1 VAQYRPHRGGR
12 STSGLRPR
20 LPRHRRYR
28 HHNRL
33 GDLVFDR
40 ENILDI
46 TIVDVRPLHH
56 IVRGAAQTSGDAQ
69 PVADAFDRELRAAG
83 IRAEADEGKNGDGV
97 NTSGPMRVYS
107 SARESINMRI
117 TNLTGIAAALLSI
130 APIGMSAQSSGARKM
145 QTKPAVVG
153 SDVRELPADQQI
165 IHALSRLTFGARPGD
180 VLKVRAIGLDNWI
193 DQQLHPDKID
203 DSAIESFVAKY
214 SVLHQDQNSLLQQ
227 YAQQQRERR
236 QVKKERADSTRVMG
250 ATDSM
255 AMRKQLLQQFNLT
268 RQVVTQLQSSRVAR
282 AVASERQLQEVM
294 TDFWE
299 NHFNIYAQKG
309 GPEPYYLT
317 DFDQNVIR
325 PHALGKFHDLLK
337 AVSRSPA
344 MLFYLD
350 NARSMADSNRPS
362 LRQLRQPRKHPGLN
376 ENYGRELLELHT
388 LGVDGGYSQQDV
400 INVAR
405 AFTGW
410 TIQPPAQGGGFIFRP
425 QVHDAG
431 DKIVLGHK
439 LAAGP
444 GMEDAEDVLDILAK
458 SPATA
463 HFISFKLARRFVSDS
478 PSKALVDH
486 AAQVYLRTDGDIR
499 EVLRAIITSPE
510 FFSQQAFHSKVKT
523 PFEVVVSAMRSLNAA
538 PDSTP
543 RTAQVIAFLGQPIFG
558 HQAPNGWPE
567 TSDAWMNTGAILNR
581 INFGIAAAAGRLP
594 GVDIRALPALD
605 TLRSAPRD
613 KQVDAVVATILNGMV
628 SPDTRAVLLSGEHPM
643 LANGAGST
651 GMQDMTAAAPDG
663 GAMSDQEM
671 NSTGNGARMR
681 PNQNGGGKRVALQG
695 RGFGNVPQITGLA
708 QIVGLA
714 LGSPEFQRH

>member
-1 VAQYRPHRGGR
+1 
-12 STSGLRPR
+12 
-20 LPRHRRYR
+20 
-28 HHNRL
+28 
-33 GDLVFDR
+33 
-40 ENILDI
+40 
-46 TIVDVRPLHH
+46 
-56 IVRGAAQTSGDAQ
+56 
-69 PVADAFDRELRAAG
+69 
-83 IRAEADEGKNGDGV
+83 
-97 NTSGPMRVYS
+97 
-107 SARESINMRI
+107 MRI
-117 TNLTGIAAALLSI
+117 TKLTGIAAALFSV
-130 APIGMSAQSSGARKM
+130 APIGVSAQSSGAKI
-145 QTKPAVVG
+145 PAKTVIAR

-165 IHALSRLTFGARPGD
+165 IQALSRLTFGPKPGD
-180 VLKVRAIGLDNWI
+180 ALKVRAIGLDNWI
-193 DQQLHPDKID
+193 DQQLHPEKID
-203 DSAIESFVAKY
+203 DSAIEQFVAKY
-214 SVLHQDQNSLLQQ
+214 SVLHQDQNALLQQ
-227 YAQQQRERR
+227 YAQQQRERQ
-236 QVKKERADSTRVMG
+236 QVRRERADSTRVMS
-250 ATDSM
+250 AADSM
-255 AMRKQLLQQFNLT
+255 AMRQQLQQQFNLT

-282 AVASERQLQEVM
+282 AVASDRQLQEVM

-317 DFDQNVIR
+317 DFDENVIR
-325 PHALGKFHDLLK
+325 PHSLGKFRDLLE
-337 AVSRSPA
+337 AVAKSPA

-350 NARSMADSNRPS
+350 NARSMADSTRPT
-362 LRQLRQPRKHPGLN
+362 LAARNGGGFRVMPMRRGGVGGALGAMRAAQQMQRQQQQRQRQRQGLN

-388 LGVDGGYSQQDV
+388 LGVDGGYTQQDV

-410 TIQPPAQGGGFIFRP
+410 TIQPPAQGGGFVFRP

-431 DKIVLGHK
+431 EKIVLGHK
-439 LAAGP
+439 LAAGR

-463 HFISFKLARRFVSDS
+463 RFISFKLARRFVSDS

-486 AAQVYLRTDGDIR
+486 AARVYLKTDGDIR

-543 RTAQVIAFLGQPIFG
+543 RSAQVIAFLGQPIFG

-581 INFGIAAAAGRLP
+581 INFGMAAAAGRLP
-594 GVDIRALPALD
+594 GADIRALPALD
-605 TLRSAPRD
+605 TLRSAPRE
-613 KQVDAVVATILNGMV
+613 KQVDAVIATILNGIV

-643 LANGAGST
+643 LANSAGTSA
-651 GMQDMTAAAPDG
+651 MQDMARAGAA
-663 GAMSDQEM
+663 
-671 NSTGNGARMR
+671 
-681 PNQNGGGKRVALQG
+681 GGKRAALQG
-695 RGFGNVPQITGLA
+695 RGFANVPQLTGLP

>member
-1 VAQYRPHRGGR
+1 
-12 STSGLRPR
+12 
-20 LPRHRRYR
+20 
-28 HHNRL
+28 
-33 GDLVFDR
+33 
-40 ENILDI
+40 
-46 TIVDVRPLHH
+46 
-56 IVRGAAQTSGDAQ
+56 
-69 PVADAFDRELRAAG
+69 
-83 IRAEADEGKNGDGV
+83 
-97 NTSGPMRVYS
+97 
-107 SARESINMRI
+107 MRI
-117 TNLTGIAAALLSI
+117 TKLFGIIAATLVSI
-130 APIGMSAQSSGARKM
+130 APVGVSAQKSGAKS
-145 QTKPAVVG
+145 PAKTVIAR

-165 IHALSRLTFGARPGD
+165 IQALNRLTFGAKPGD
-180 VLKVRAIGLDNWI
+180 ILKVREIGLDNWI
-193 DQQLHPDKID
+193 DQQLHPEKVND
-203 DSAIESFVAKY
+203 DAMNVFVANY
-214 SVLHQDQNSLLQQ
+214 SALNQNQNDLLAQ
-227 YAQQQRERR
+227 YADQQRARQQVRR
-236 QVKKERADSTRVMG
+236 ERADSTRAMT
-250 ATDSM
+250 AADSV
-255 AMRKQLLQQFNLT
+255 ALRQQLQGQFNLT

-309 GPEPYYLT
+309 GPEPYYLS

-325 PHALGKFHDLLK
+325 PRALGKFRDLLE
-337 AVSRSPA
+337 AVSQSPA

-350 NARSMADSNRPS
+350 NAQSMADSNRPT
-362 LRQLRQPRKHPGLN
+362 LPPPNQVPRVRVVPFGRVGLGAIMGTMRAQQQQERQQQQQQQQKRKRPGLN

-388 LGVDGGYSQQDV
+388 LGVDGGYTQQDV

-410 TIQPPAQGGGFIFRP
+410 TIKPPAQGGGFIFRP

-431 DKIVLGHK
+431 EKLVLGHK
-439 LAAGP
+439 LAAGR

-499 EVLRAIITSPE
+499 EVLRSIITSPE
-510 FFSQQAFHSKVKT
+510 FFSQQAFRSKVKS
-523 PFEVVVSAMRSLNAA
+523 PFEVVVSALRALNAA
-538 PDSTP
+538 PDATP
-543 RTAQVIAFLGQPIFG
+543 RTAQVIAYLGEPIYG

-567 TSDAWMNTGAILNR
+567 TGESWMNTGAILNR

-605 TLRSAPRD
+605 TIGSAPRD

-628 SPDTRAVLLSGEHPM
+628 SPDTRAVLVSGEHPM
-643 LANGAGST
+643 LANGAGANGIQNMAPAETPADNEMS
-651 GMQDMTAAAPDG
+651 GAAMADG
-663 GAMSDQEM
+663 ANGQ
-671 NSTGNGARMR
+671 NSPRAR
-681 PNQNGGGKRVALQG
+681 PNQKQGGQRAALQG
-695 RGFGNVPQITGLA
+695 RGFGNIPQLTGVS

>member
-1 VAQYRPHRGGR
+1 
-12 STSGLRPR
+12 
-20 LPRHRRYR
+20 
-28 HHNRL
+28 
-33 GDLVFDR
+33 
-40 ENILDI
+40 
-46 TIVDVRPLHH
+46 
-56 IVRGAAQTSGDAQ
+56 
-69 PVADAFDRELRAAG
+69 
-83 IRAEADEGKNGDGV
+83 
-97 NTSGPMRVYS
+97 M
-107 SARESINMRI
+107 NMRI
-117 TNLTGIAAALLSI
+117 TKLAGVAAALLSI
-130 APIGMSAQSSGARKM
+130 APLGIPAQSPGARK
-145 QTKPAVVG
+145 PAVKAAVIR

-180 VLKVRAIGLDNWI
+180 VQKVRAIGLDNWI
-193 DQQLHPDKID
+193 DQQLRPEKID
-203 DSAIESFVAKY
+203 DSAIENFVSKY
-214 SVLHQDQNSLLQQ
+214 SMLNQDQNSLLQQ
-227 YAQQQRERR
+227 YAQQQRERQ
-236 QVKKERADSTRVMG
+236 QVRMARADSTRSVN
-250 ATDSM
+250 AADSM
-255 AMRKQLLQQFNLT
+255 AMRQQLQQQFNLT

-282 AVASERQLQEVM
+282 AVASERELQEVM

-317 DFDQNVIR
+317 DFDENVIR
-325 PHALGKFHDLLK
+325 PHALGKFRELLE
-337 AVSRSPA
+337 AVSKSPA

-350 NARSMADSNRPS
+350 NARSMADSTRPTLAGS
-362 LRQLRQPRKHPGLN
+362 GRRDAGSGTRGLRRFPTQQRPLPPQRQRQGLN

-431 DKIVLGHK
+431 DKIVLGHE
-439 LAAGP
+439 LAAGR
-444 GMEDAEDVLDILAK
+444 GMEDAEDVLDILAR

-463 HFISFKLARRFVSDS
+463 HFISFKLVRRFVSDS
-478 PSKALVDH
+478 PSKALVEH

-510 FFSQQAFHSKVKT
+510 FFSQRTFHSKVKT
-523 PFEVVVSAMRSLNAA
+523 PFEVVVSALRSLNAA

-567 TSDAWMNTGAILNR
+567 TGDAWMNTGAILNR
-581 INFGIAAAAGRLP
+581 INFGMAAAAGRLP
-594 GVDIRALPALD
+594 GVDFRALSALD

-613 KQVDAVVATILNGMV
+613 KQVDAVIATILNGMV

-643 LANGAGST
+643 LARGGDASA
-651 GMQDMTAAAPDG
+651 MQDMTGAAADAV
-663 GAMSDQEM
+663 AMSDQEM
-671 NSTGNGARMR
+671 NDARVR
-681 PNQNGGGKRVALQG
+681 PNKNAGGKRAALQG
-695 RGFGNVPQITGLA
+695 RGFGNVPQLTGLA

>member
-1 VAQYRPHRGGR
+1 
-12 STSGLRPR
+12 
-20 LPRHRRYR
+20 
-28 HHNRL
+28 
-33 GDLVFDR
+33 
-40 ENILDI
+40 
-46 TIVDVRPLHH
+46 
-56 IVRGAAQTSGDAQ
+56 
-69 PVADAFDRELRAAG
+69 
-83 IRAEADEGKNGDGV
+83 
-97 NTSGPMRVYS
+97 
-107 SARESINMRI
+107 MRI
-117 TNLTGIAAALLSI
+117 TKLTGIAAALFSV
-130 APIGMSAQSSGARKM
+130 APIGVSAQSSGANSP
-145 QTKPAVVG
+145 TKTVIAR

-165 IHALSRLTFGARPGD
+165 IQALSRLTFGPKPGD
-180 VLKVRAIGLDNWI
+180 ALKVRAIGLDNWI
-193 DQQLHPDKID
+193 DQQLHPEKID
-203 DSAIESFVAKY
+203 DSAIEQFVAKY
-214 SVLHQDQNSLLQQ
+214 SVLHQDQNALLQQ
-227 YAQQQRERR
+227 YAQQQRERQ
-236 QVKKERADSTRVMG
+236 QVRRERADSTRVMS
-250 ATDSM
+250 AADSM
-255 AMRKQLLQQFNLT
+255 AMRQQLQQQFNLT

-282 AVASERQLQEVM
+282 AVASDRQLQEVM

-317 DFDQNVIR
+317 DFDENVIR
-325 PHALGKFHDLLK
+325 PHALGKFRDLLE
-337 AVSRSPA
+337 AVAKSPA

-350 NARSMADSNRPS
+350 NARSMADSTRPT
-362 LRQLRQPRKHPGLN
+362 LAARNGGGFRVMPMRRGGVGGALGAMRAAQQMQRQQQQRQRQRQGLN

-388 LGVDGGYSQQDV
+388 LGVDGGYTQQDV

-410 TIQPPAQGGGFIFRP
+410 TIQPPAQGGGFVFRP
-425 QVHDAG
+425 QAHDAG

-439 LAAGP
+439 LAAGR
-444 GMEDAEDVLDILAK
+444 GMDDAEDVLDILAK

-486 AAQVYLRTDGDIR
+486 AAQVYLKTDGDIR
-499 EVLRAIITSPE
+499 EVMRAIITSPE

-543 RTAQVIAFLGQPIFG
+543 RSAQVIAFLGQPIFG

-581 INFGIAAAAGRLP
+581 INFGMAAAAGRLP
-594 GVDIRALPALD
+594 GADIRALPALD
-605 TLRSAPRD
+605 TLRSAPRE

-643 LANGAGST
+643 LANGAGTSA
-651 GMQDMTAAAPDG
+651 MQDIARAGAAG
-663 GAMSDQEM
+663 GRRA
-671 NSTGNGARMR
+671 
-681 PNQNGGGKRVALQG
+681 ALQG
-695 RGFGNVPQITGLA
+695 RGFANVPQLTGLP

>member
-1 VAQYRPHRGGR
+1 
-12 STSGLRPR
+12 
-20 LPRHRRYR
+20 
-28 HHNRL
+28 
-33 GDLVFDR
+33 
-40 ENILDI
+40 
-46 TIVDVRPLHH
+46 
-56 IVRGAAQTSGDAQ
+56 
-69 PVADAFDRELRAAG
+69 
-83 IRAEADEGKNGDGV
+83 
-97 NTSGPMRVYS
+97 M
-107 SARESINMRI
+107 NMRI
-117 TNLTGIAAALLSI
+117 TKLTWIAAALLSI
-130 APIGMSAQSSGARKM
+130 APIGMSAQSSGAKKTQAKVAIIR
-145 QTKPAVVG
+145 

-165 IHALSRLTFGARPGD
+165 IQALNRLTFGAKPGD
-180 VLKVRAIGLDNWI
+180 ALKVRAIGLDNWI

-203 DSAIESFVAKY
+203 DSVLEQFVAKY
-214 SVLHQDQNSLLQQ
+214 TVLHQDQNELLQQ
-227 YAQQQRERR
+227 YAQQQRERQ
-236 QVKKERADSTRVMG
+236 QVRKERADSTRVMSG
-250 ATDSM
+250 ADSM
-255 AMRKQLLQQFNLT
+255 AARQQLQQQFNLT

-299 NHFNIYAQKG
+299 NHFSIYAQKG

-317 DFDQNVIR
+317 DFDENVIR
-325 PHALGKFHDLLK
+325 PHALGKFRDLLE
-337 AVSRSPA
+337 AVAKSPA

-350 NARSMADSNRPS
+350 NARSMADSTRPT
-362 LRQLRQPRKHPGLN
+362 LAAQNGAGGIRVMPMRRGGIGAMMGAIRAAQQMQRQQQQQRQRQGLN

-410 TIQPPAQGGGFIFRP
+410 TIKPPAQGGGFIFRP

-439 LAAGP
+439 LAAGR
-444 GMEDAEDVLDILAK
+444 GMDDAEDVLDILAK

-463 HFISFKLARRFVSDS
+463 HFISFKLARRFVGDS
-478 PSKALVDH
+478 PSKALVDY
-486 AAQVYLRTDGDIR
+486 AAQAYLKTDGDIR

-510 FFSQQAFHSKVKT
+510 FFSQQAFRSKVKS
-523 PFEVVVSAMRSLNAA
+523 PFEVVVSAMRALNAS

-543 RTAQVIAFLGQPIFG
+543 RSAQVIAFLGQPIFG

-567 TSDAWMNTGAILNR
+567 TGESWMNTGAILNR
-581 INFGIAAAAGRLP
+581 INFGMAAAAGRLP

-628 SPDTRAVLLSGEHPM
+628 SPDTRAVLVSGEHPM
-643 LANGAGST
+643 LASGAGGNAIQDMSPSDT
-651 GMQDMTAAAPDG
+651 GSGDAGMSRQDMTDGANGGNAARV
-663 GAMSDQEM
+663 GA
-671 NSTGNGARMR
+671 
-681 PNQNGGGKRVALQG
+681 NQNTGGRRAALQG
-695 RGFGNVPQITGLA
+695 RGFANIPQLSGLP